1 MENLL
6 LCAAG
11 QKQNTHKDWCYD
23 WMTKTEFINSWYLI
37 KRLKASVLANKRKS
51 SNAPDLNWRLPFFS

>member
-37 KRLKASVLANKRKS
+37 NLLANKRKS
-51 SNAPDLNWRLPFFS
+51 SNAPDLNWRFPFFS